1 MDRRAKLMAGAIGA
15 IVVIGAGTGVGL
27 ASSGNDDAPLTGS
40 AFDKATEAALDHVGE
55 GTVVETERGDD
66 GAAYEVEIQLDDGSQ
81 VEVQLD
87 DGFKVT
93 GSENDDDGTGERQ
106 EGVEDD

>member
-1 MDRRAKLMAGAIGA
+1 MDRRAKLLAGAIGA
-15 IVVIGAGTGVGL
+15 ILIIGAGTGVGL
-27 ASSGNDDAPLTGS
+27 ASSGNDDAPLTGN

-55 GTVVETERGDD
+55 GTVVETEGGDD
-66 GAAYEVEIQLDDGSQ
+66 GAAYEVEIQLDDGTQ

-87 DGFKVT
+87 SGFKVT
-93 GSENDDDGTGERQ
+93 GSENDDDGTGEQQ

>member
-1 MDRRAKLMAGAIGA
+1 MDRRAKLVAGATGA
-15 IVVIGAGTGVGL
+15 ILVIGAGTGIGV
-27 ASSGNDDAPLTGS
+27 ASSGNDDAPLTGN

-55 GTVVETERGDD
+55 GTVVGTERGDD
-66 GAAYEVEIQLDDGSQ
+66 GAAYEVEIRLDDGTQ

-87 DGFKVT
+87 GGFRVT
-93 GSENDDDGTGERQ
+93 GSESDDGAGEQQ

>member
-1 MDRRAKLMAGAIGA
+1 MDRRAKLLAATGAIL
-15 IVVIGAGTGVGL
+15 IIGAGTGVGL
-27 ASSGNDDAPLTGS
+27 ASSRNDDAPLTGN

-55 GTVVETERGDD
+55 GTVVETEGGDD
-66 GAAYEVEIQLDDGSQ
+66 GAAYEVEIQLDDGTQ

-93 GSENDDDGTGERQ
+93 GSESDDDEAGERQ